1 MDRHL
6 RLCEENY
13 ASLAECFMLKIR
25 SGPFSAQLRDTGTL
39 GCLGEPQS
47 PWLRMARALLER
59 EMDHVKN
66 KIKEERPCTH
76 PPNCV
81 VQGRNQYGEWDR
93 CLRCQTKLAYRP
105 YTSKME
111 SKKKEKKSR
120 DVIYVPTAQ
129 PFEFKANQRAKAK
142 AEAASSSLS
151 SSSIQPEELQSS
163 LVESNNQLLNGM
175 TTVLSQA
182 ITPLVTGQ
190 QALLEMTQQSMNN
203 QSILM
208 STVQQTQGA
217 MAQALTE
224 MTQQMR
230 RTGDS
235 IDALCD

>member
-1 MDRHL
+1 
-6 RLCEENY
+6 
-13 ASLAECFMLKIR
+13 
-25 SGPFSAQLRDTGTL
+25 
-39 GCLGEPQS
+39 
-47 PWLRMARALLER
+47 MARALLER
-59 EMDHVKN
+59 EVDLVKH

-120 DVIYVPTAQ
+120 EVVYVATAQ
-129 PFEFKANQRAKAK
+129 PFEFKANHRAKAK
-142 AEAASSSLS
+142 AEAASSSLP

-163 LVESNNQLLNGM
+163 LAESNNQLLNGM

-203 QSILM
+203 QSMLM

-230 RTGDS
+230 RARDEEEWDTVQEDGRYH
-235 IDALCD
+235 